1 MVPLPV
7 ADVPL
12 PAYPQTGGTDLFAT
26 PGPGAGSGR

>member
-7 ADVPL
+7 AEIPL

-26 PGPGAGSGR
+26 PKSGG